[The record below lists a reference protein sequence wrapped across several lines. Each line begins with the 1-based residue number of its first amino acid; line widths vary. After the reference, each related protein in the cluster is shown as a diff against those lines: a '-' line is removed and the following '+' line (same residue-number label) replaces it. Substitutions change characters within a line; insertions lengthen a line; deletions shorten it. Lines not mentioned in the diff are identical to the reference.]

1 MCFQC
6 VVVPTTRK
14 LEVEHMALLSEG
26 DVGRGN
32 GFRLISWEPLILETL
47 HIVGTQCHVFGLV

>member
-6 VVVPTTRK
+6 VVVPTTRN

-26 DVGRGN
+26 DVGRGIMVLDQYHEN
-32 GFRLISWEPLILETL
+32 P
-47 HIVGTQCHVFGLV
+47 